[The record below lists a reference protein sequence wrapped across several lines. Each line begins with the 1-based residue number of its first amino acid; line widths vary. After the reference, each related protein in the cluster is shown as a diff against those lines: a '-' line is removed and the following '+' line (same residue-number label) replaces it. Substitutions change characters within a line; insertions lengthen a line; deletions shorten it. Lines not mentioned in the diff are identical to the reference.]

1 MKGSFYWHDYETFG
15 TDPSRDRPVQFAG
28 LRTDAELNVISE
40 PLLLYCKPARDVLP
54 HPQAC
59 LLTGITPQKALQ
71 KGLCEAEFIARIHAQ
86 LALPGTCGVG
96 YNSIAFDDEVTRY
109 TLYRN
114 FHDPYEREYRDGN
127 SRWDI
132 IDLLR
137 LAYALRPQG
146 LVWPR
151 GDDGRPSFKLE
162 ALAQAND
169 IAHEAAHDA
178 LSDVNATIAL
188 ARLVKQQQPRLFD
201 HVLAQRGKSAVAAM
215 LDIPAMRPVLHISR
229 KFGAARSN
237 IGLVAPVARHP
248 SNSNEVICVD
258 LLQDPAELAGLSVEQ
273 IDERL
278 FTPAADLPEGMQRP
292 GIKNI
297 RTNRCPIVLTP
308 RLLDAQ
314 AAQRLEIDLQAHWAH
329 AGKLKTLPGLGRKL
343 QEVFAA
349 RQFPVPQH
357 PDQML
362 YNGGFFNDADRRA
375 MAWVRDASPEQLR
388 DELVSFEDP
397 RLPQMLF
404 LYRARNYPESLD
416 GPERELWEEYRFRYL
431 TDPEAGAS
439 LCLEQYLELIER
451 MRSASPLSSGEQA
464 VLDALLEYSDRLLV

>member
-28 LRTDAELNVISE
+28 LRTDAELKVISE
-40 PLLLYCKPARDVLP
+40 PLLLYCKPADDVLP
-54 HPQAC
+54 HPEAC
-59 LLTGITPQKALQ
+59 LLTGITPQKALRE
-71 KGLCEAEFIARIHAQ
+71 GLCEAEFIAQIHAQ
-86 LALPGTCGVG
+86 LALPGTCAVG

-137 LAYALRPQG
+137 VAYALRPQG
-146 LVWPR
+146 IVWPR

-229 KFGAARSN
+229 KFGAERSN

-273 IDERL
+273 ISERL
-278 FTPAADLPEGMQRP
+278 FTPAAELPEGMQRP

-308 RLLDAQ
+308 KLLDAQ
-314 AAQRLEIDLQAHWAH
+314 AAQRLEIDPQAQWAH
-329 AGKLKTLPGLGRKL
+329 ADKLKDLPGLGQKL
-343 QEVFAA
+343 QEVFAE
-349 RQFPVPQH
+349 RKLPVPQH

-362 YNGGFFNDADRRA
+362 YSGGFFNDADGRA
-375 MAWVRDASPEQLR
+375 MAWVREASPEQLR
-388 DELVSFEDP
+388 DEQVSFEDP

-416 GPERELWEEYRFRYL
+416 GPEREQWEEYRFRYL

-451 MRSASPLSSGEQA
+451 MQSVSSLTSGEQA
-464 VLDALLEYSDRLLV
+464 VLDALLEYSDQLLA